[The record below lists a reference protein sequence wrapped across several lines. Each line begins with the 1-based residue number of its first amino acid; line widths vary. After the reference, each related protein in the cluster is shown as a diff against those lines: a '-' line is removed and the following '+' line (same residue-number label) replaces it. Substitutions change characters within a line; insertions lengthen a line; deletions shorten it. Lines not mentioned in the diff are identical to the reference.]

1 MGGRQR
7 LGERHLRAAERIVGG
22 MTPLEAAKS
31 LGISPQAMSA
41 IVDDLQ
47 RSLGVLTLRAMS
59 FRALEQNLVP
69 LPGPYAQ
76 LQLDPVTRHVWEA
89 MRWDILDIDLVPV
102 LMKALSLTSGTIQSV
117 IDQLCE
123 THATSRHGLIRAG
136 FAHGVLS
143 ADQTVTPPASTE
155 VRPSHPG
162 AGSWDPGPAQRRV
175 LALLASGRD
184 AATCAREERTTTSA
198 IAWRVGR
205 CKEMAGVRSGRALI
219 HEALRAGVLL
229 PPEIN
234 NGVEPAGGERA
245 VWQSLPVDVPDHQLA
260 AAIGNSTGLGINV
273 VHGYLRRLR
282 IRYRTDE
289 AAVYAGWKHRVI
301 TADTPTLPPGGEPL
315 PPALPASAPRADA
328 PAAVP
333 LMKLSPRQH
342 QVLTLLTVDGMNL
355 DEAAA
360 HLGMRHA
367 TVRAHQRSCLQ
378 RAEAV
383 TLRALAHRALGLGLL
398 DPLDAGDRDPGKLPG
413 DAEVVWQH
421 LPVDVPDHQLVA
433 QIARMTGLSKGCVQE
448 CLGLLRATGLT
459 DPQLVAVGW
468 HRNLLTTR
476 PANPPS
482 TTTPAPLPVI
492 APQRRP
498 TLGHRRTGPQPDPL
512 RLLPGSP
519 PAPAFSGEGP
529 QWGTTAVAGKEL
541 DFVRISPPTCRSFL
555 SRIPATRWG
564 PVLAL
569 PEVHEVL
576 LLTAVGP
583 RPARRGQAARLV
595 RPSTTVSLPGSSV
608 RTGPGRYWA
617 IDPRAPL
624 WEQKDLAWLLENSH
638 RPMPDPSEA
647 TR

>member
-1 MGGRQR
+1 MGGQG
-7 LGERHLRAAERIVGG
+7 LGERHLQAAERIVGG
-22 MTPLEAAKS
+22 MTLLEAAKA
-31 LGISPQAMSA
+31 LGASPQAMSA
-41 IVDDLQ
+41 IVDGLQ
-47 RSLGVLTLRAMS
+47 RSLGVLTLRAMC

-102 LMKALSLTSGTIQSV
+102 LSKALSLSRGTIQSV

-123 THATSRHGLIRAG
+123 THGTSRHGLIRAG
-136 FAHGVLS
+136 FAHGVLA
-143 ADQTVTPPASTE
+143 ADQTVTPPSSAE
-155 VRPSHPG
+155 VRPSRPG
-162 AGSWDPGPAQRRV
+162 AGSWDPGPSQRRV

-184 AATCAREERTTTSA
+184 EATCAREERATISA

-205 CKEMAGVRSGRALI
+205 CKGMAGVRSGRALI

-229 PPEIN
+229 PPQTN

-245 VWQSLPVDVPDHQLA
+245 VWQSLPLDVPDNQLA
-260 AAIGNSTGLGINV
+260 ATIGNSTGLSINV

-282 IRYRTDE
+282 IRHRTDE
-289 AAVYAGWKHRVI
+289 AAVYAGWKYGVI

-315 PPALPASAPRADA
+315 PPALPAPAPRADT
-328 PAAVP
+328 PAAGP

-360 HLGMRHA
+360 HLGSQNA
-367 TVRAHQRSCLQ
+367 TVRAHKRSCLQ
-378 RAEAV
+378 RAEAA
-383 TLRALAHRALGLGLL
+383 TLRALTHRALSLGLL

-421 LPVDVPDHQLVA
+421 LPVDVPDHQLVE
-433 QIARMTGLSKGCVQE
+433 QIARMASLSEGRVQE
-448 CLGLLRATGLT
+448 CLKLLRATGLT

-468 HRNLLTTR
+468 HRKLLNTR
-476 PANPPS
+476 AAS
-482 TTTPAPLPVI
+482 TTPAPAPVI
-492 APQRRP
+492 APQRRH
-498 TLGHRRTGPQPDPL
+498 TLVHRRTGTQPDPL
-512 RLLPGSP
+512 RLLPNSP
-519 PAPAFSGEGP
+519 PAPAFSGDGP
-529 QWGTTAVAGKEL
+529 QWGTAAVAGEEL
-541 DFVRISPPTCRSFL
+541 DFVRISPSTCCFFL

-564 PVLAL
+564 PVLGL

-576 LLTAVGP
+576 LLTASGP

-595 RPSTTVSLPGSSV
+595 RPSTTVRLPGLSV
-608 RTGPGRYWA
+608 RTGPGHYWA
-617 IDPRAPL
+617 VDPRAPL
-624 WEQKDLAWLLENSH
+624 WEQKDLAWLLENSQ
-638 RPMPDPSEA
+638 RPMPTPFEA